1 MNNNKVI
8 DMGWNTNN
16 DFELKFLG
24 NSDVTHICT
33 MGFWDL
39 IKMAFSIN
47 NKVIKLKTP
56 LRLIIIKDSF
66 KVGYIKVD
74 STLKIKRGS

>member
-1 MNNNKVI
+1 MTIIKVN
-8 DMGWNTNN
+8 DMGWNTND

-24 NSDVTHICT
+24 NSDVTHILT
-33 MGFWDL
+33 IGFWDL

-47 NKVIKLKTP
+47 NKVIKVKTP
-56 LRLIIIKDSF
+56 SRLIIIKDSF

-74 STLKIKRGS
+74 STLKVKRGN